1 MRRALD
7 ALTALTKGA
16 VASAMAL
23 MTAVISA
30 EVFGRYVLNSSIYFS
45 EELSRFC
52 FVWAGFLGASLA
64 MREGSHIGVT
74 LLTDRLAPARRR
86 HVLAV
91 ARALTLALL
100 AVVVVTGASILPDQW
115 GQQTAT
121 LGFSVFWF
129 YLAVPAGALLMAVQ
143 LVGLACSPPS
153 R

>member
-1 MRRALD
+1 MRRLLD
-7 ALTALTKGA
+7 GLTALTQLA
-16 VASAMAL
+16 VALAMAL
-23 MTAVISA
+23 MTTVISA

-74 LLTDRLAPARRR
+74 LLTERLAPARRR
-86 HVLAV
+86 PVLAV